1 MSIDG
6 VWDCVTRA
14 MFREQA
20 SVLTIVSEGDRFS
33 GSNVADIGSLDIV
46 DGRIDGNRIS
56 WRMPTEKP
64 MPMTL
69 VAKAVIDGDT
79 MEGTVV
85 MGAFGNARMTGKRR
99 G

>member
-14 MFREQA
+14 MSREQA
-20 SVLTIVSEGDRFS
+20 SVLTLVSEGDRFS
-33 GSNVADIGSLDIV
+33 GSNVADIGSLDVV

-56 WRMPTEKP
+56 WRMPTKKP

-69 VAKAVIDGDT
+69 IAKAVIDGDT

-85 MGAFGNARMTGKRR
+85 MGAFGNATMTGKRR

>member
-46 DGRIDGNRIS
+46 DGRIEGNRIS